1 MLIEICFNLRRNVP
15 GVFGNQQNNYLGLI
29 NQMLQ
34 QSLVDTSSSKVI
46 IKIVNFTFTVFSKV
60 DFLNDE
66 MVLQV
71 RAQAVRAVCSF
82 IIAHEKETALQKQF
96 QDLLP
101 DMLRVNEP
109 PSWF

>member
-1 MLIEICFNLRRNVP
+1 MYFNFYSNVP
-15 GVFGNQQNNYLGLI
+15 GVFGNQQTNYLGLI

-34 QSLVDTSSSKVI
+34 QSLVDSSSSKVI
-46 IKIVNFTFTVFSKV
+46 IIQLILLFIISEINSF
-60 DFLNDE
+60 NIII
-66 MVLQV
+66 LQV

-101 DMLRVNEP
+101 SMIQVN
-109 PSWF
+109 

>member
-1 MLIEICFNLRRNVP
+1 MYFNFCSNVP
-15 GVFGNQQNNYLGLI
+15 GVFGNQQTNYLGLI

-34 QSLVDTSSSKVI
+34 QSLVDSSSSKVI
-46 IKIVNFTFTVFSKV
+46 IIQLILLFIISEINSF
-60 DFLNDE
+60 NIII
-66 MVLQV
+66 LQV

-101 DMLRVNEP
+101 SMIQVN
-109 PSWF
+109 